1 MPETWSATSEPLLV
15 TPEPER
21 NQYAALAE
29 IECERVRRLVLEMSA
44 DPLTWTGWRDLH
56 AACVAAEVMVHVAR
70 MTNGNVS

>member
-1 MPETWSATSEPLLV
+1 MPPETFGATSVPLFELPPV
-15 TPEPER
+15 ER

-70 MTNGNVS
+70 MQAGA

>member
-29 IECERVRRLVLEMSA
+29 IECSRVRALVAEMSV

-70 MTNGNVS
+70 MTKR